1 VRSSSETAPLE
12 VTLNG
17 EPQHLPLRCTV
28 ERLLAI
34 LGMEG
39 RRVAVARNRCVVP
52 RSAFAKEPL
61 ENGDRVEI
69 LEAVGGGA

>member
-1 VRSSSETAPLE
+1 MRSSSETAPLE

-17 EPQHLPLRCTV
+17 EPQHLPLSCTV
-28 ERLLAI
+28 QGLLAI

-39 RRVAVARNRCVVP
+39 RRVAVARNRSVVP
-52 RSAFAKEPL
+52 RSAFASEAL